1 MKGDMG
7 SQAAV
12 LVVLPVTNSQNLPD
26 HLVNLTVTQLVSV
39 QLSQHL
45 VVSFD

>member
-1 MKGDMG
+1 MGRDMG

-26 HLVNLTVTQLVSV
+26 HLVNLAVNHIVSV
-39 QLSQHL
+39 QHSQHL
-45 VVSFD
+45 V